1 MFLTFFPF
9 LCPIANRSHRSSL
22 ISSFLKSYLSTPIA
36 LYKRVTVSD
45 LLRSLMT
52 KEWQEL
58 FILFHEQIALL
69 LTNNKWIAQ
78 KNDEQSKNKT
88 LVQDQHELFYLLK
101 LVGKK
106 KELKWKR

>member
-1 MFLTFFPF
+1 MPNNKSLPLLFAYSLFFKEQF
-9 LCPIANRSHRSSL
+9 ERFAA
-22 ISSFLKSYLSTPIA
+22 IA
-36 LYKRVTVSD
+36 LYKKATMSD
-45 LLRSLMT
+45 LLGLLMT
-52 KEWQEL
+52 KERRER

-78 KNDEQSKNKT
+78 KNDERSKNKT